1 MRSLLKTQLRQ
12 AVLVTSTL
20 LTACGSAGYSV
31 DSATSAC
38 RQNPAYCATMA
49 GEETVVPTTVR
60 GATEFASV
68 GAALR
73 VLTASMKASIERE
86 LVECAEWAN
95 ETVNRRHFGG
105 NTPTPSQCQEELGKD
120 PCRKKVTRA
129 MQLGTEKH
137 HLARQCTEEKL
148 GALIPGRFSL
158 EQRYRYNPQ
167 TGQKQLVTR
176 EEARALRQQG
186 CGDELEGSIVPDVV
200 IHSGNPLEILA
211 VYDFKFPCPISN
223 IPEWRTY
230 ERGHP
235 LEGSNQ
241 GRTYFELLKVGP
253 DLVAPAWG
261 IIRWVA
267 SQ

>member
-49 GEETVVPTTVR
+49 GEEAVVPTTVR
-60 GATEFASV
+60 GATELASV

-73 VLTASMKASIERE
+73 VLTPEARSAIEDA
-86 LVECAEWAN
+86 LVECVEWAN
-95 ETVNRRHFGG
+95 AEVNLRRFGG
-105 NTPTPSQCQEELGKD
+105 NSPSRSECQEELGKD
-120 PCRKKVTRA
+120 PCGKKVTRA

-137 HLARQCTEEKL
+137 HLARQCVENKL

-158 EQRYRYNPQ
+158 EQRYRNNPQ
-167 TGQKQLVTR
+167 TGQKQLISQ

-186 CGDELEGSIVPDVV
+186 CGDELKGTIVPDVV
-200 IHSGNPLEILA
+200 IHSGNPLEVLA
-211 VYDFKFPCPISN
+211 VYDFKFPCPASN
-223 IPEWRTY
+223 YPDWRENTNA
-230 ERGHP
+230 
-235 LEGSNQ
+235 SQQ
-241 GRTYFELLKVGP
+241 GEAYFKLLGVGP
-253 DLVAPAWG
+253 DLVAPIWR
-261 IIRWVA
+261 IIRWGG
-267 SQ
+267 SPR